1 MIQVDDDV
9 FSEEPNYC
17 DGTDPTIVAE
27 AQCTIPM
34 SQLGL
39 EPFNMI
45 VGDHIFAKVSA
56 INYYGESPFS
66 EVGNGA
72 TKKDEPDAPFN
83 LQNRASV
90 TSAT

>member
-1 MIQVDDDV
+1 
-9 FSEEPNYC
+9 
-17 DGTDPTIVAE
+17 
-27 AQCTIPM
+27 M

-56 INYYGESPFS
+56 INFYGESPFS

-83 LQNRASV
+83 L
-90 TSAT
+90 